1 MDKTVAELFAGVGG
15 FRCALNDVKLGSD
28 GKAIESGEWDFVF
41 ANQWEPSTK
50 KQDAY
55 ECYEARFGGEEATNE
70 DIFQVDKASM
80 PDFSLLVGGFPCLTG
95 DTLVLTDKG
104 YKTIV
109 DVIPNEDYVLSHD
122 GSYHLVTDFF
132 EQGTKEVFNL
142 RCQGVHGI
150 EATGNHKFLA
160 RTKKR
165 IWDNASRTGK
175 RVFSEPD
182 WIAVED
188 MADNPKQWYIGV
200 PVNQDSKEYAWDG
213 IHVCVGNDGCWK
225 TIKEIDMSD
234 SDTWY
239 IVGRFLADGW
249 VLKQTKK
256 GDNRVPYKGFIIS
269 GSKKK
274 IETLQEH
281 LPSGLE
287 GTLSKEGKNA
297 YKLIISRSEW
307 AQFLSAFGHGADGK
321 HIPEGVLDMP
331 VRLLSALLEGYFSG
345 DGSKTSDGR
354 QRFSTVSQK
363 LAYGLAA
370 IINKVHHVPVN
381 ITKSVPPDTYD
392 IEGRTVNQRP
402 IYTVSYN
409 LNPRE
414 GFFEDGILWAPVR
427 AIESVGKKPV
437 YDIEVQDA
445 HSFVSNGMISHNCQD
460 YSVAS
465 TLKNSKGIEGKK
477 GVLWWAIND
486 ILNTKHPAF
495 VFLENVDRLLLS
507 PSKQRGRDFGIILR
521 CFHDAGYDVQWRV
534 INAGEY
540 GYQQKR
546 RRAYIVAYRNDT
558 NYATKMAGFTPREI
572 ICSEGIFSKGFPVK
586 PDFLKENTADVGKD
600 AYSMI
605 GQLSEEFRADFFNAG
620 VMIDGSV
627 YTAKTESDCDE
638 TFALRNLL
646 EADGVDEHYCLDR
659 DKCEKFK
666 YLKGSKRIPRKKPNG
681 EDYIYSEGAMPC
693 PDNPDVPARTI
704 LTSESGT
711 SRTTHVVSDP
721 KTGKWRLLTPVECE
735 RINGF
740 PDGWTDTGMTE
751 KRRYFM
757 MGNALVVDVVAV
769 IGQAIGEVIEQES

>member
-15 FRCALNDVKLGSD
+15 FRCALNDVKLGGD
-28 GKAIESGEWDFVF
+28 GKAVESGEWDFVF

-55 ECYEARFGGEEATNE
+55 ECYKARFGGEEATNE

-80 PDFSLLVGGFPCLTG
+80 PDFSLLVGGFPCQ
-95 DTLVLTDKG
+95 
-104 YKTIV
+104 
-109 DVIPNEDYVLSHD
+109 DYS
-122 GSYHLVTDFF
+122 
-132 EQGTKEVFNL
+132 
-142 RCQGVHGI
+142 
-150 EATGNHKFLA
+150 
-160 RTKKR
+160 
-165 IWDNASRTGK
+165 
-175 RVFSEPD
+175 
-182 WIAVED
+182 IA
-188 MADNPKQWYIGV
+188 Q
-200 PVNQDSKEYAWDG
+200 
-213 IHVCVGNDGCWK
+213 
-225 TIKEIDMSD
+225 
-234 SDTWY
+234 
-239 IVGRFLADGW
+239 
-249 VLKQTKK
+249 
-256 GDNRVPYKGFIIS
+256 
-269 GSKKK
+269 
-274 IETLQEH
+274 
-281 LPSGLE
+281 
-287 GTLSKEGKNA
+287 TLSK
-297 YKLIISRSEW
+297 
-307 AQFLSAFGHGADGK
+307 
-321 HIPEGVLDMP
+321 
-331 VRLLSALLEGYFSG
+331 
-345 DGSKTSDGR
+345 
-354 QRFSTVSQK
+354 
-363 LAYGLAA
+363 
-370 IINKVHHVPVN
+370 
-381 ITKSVPPDTYD
+381 
-392 IEGRTVNQRP
+392 
-402 IYTVSYN
+402 
-409 LNPRE
+409 
-414 GFFEDGILWAPVR
+414 
-427 AIESVGKKPV
+427 
-437 YDIEVQDA
+437 
-445 HSFVSNGMISHNCQD
+445 
-460 YSVAS
+460 
-465 TLKNSKGIEGKK
+465 SKGIEGKK

-486 ILNTKHPAF
+486 ILNTKKPAF

-521 CFHDAGYDVQWRV
+521 CFHEAGYDVQWRV

-546 RRAYIVAYRNDT
+546 RRAYIVAYRSDT
-558 NYATKMAGFTPREI
+558 EYAQRMGGFTPREI
-572 ICSEGIFSKGFPVK
+572 ICSGGIFSKGFPVK
-586 PDFLKENTADVGKD
+586 PDFLKENAAEVGKD

-646 EADGVDEHYCLDR
+646 EADGVDEHYFLDR